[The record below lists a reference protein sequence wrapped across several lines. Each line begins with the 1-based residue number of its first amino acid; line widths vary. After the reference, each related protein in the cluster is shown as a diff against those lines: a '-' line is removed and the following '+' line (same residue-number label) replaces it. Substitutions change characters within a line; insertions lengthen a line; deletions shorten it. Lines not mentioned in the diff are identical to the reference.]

1 MSHLDVISTTFIRL
15 AQSLAGCINVFTDY
29 NQTWTITRIGP
40 VYSRYE
46 KDYVLTWQGAQQR
59 NVLDARLDIVSD
71 RLLLFFDIA
80 PFFPFLTRSTRA
92 LLLIF
97 SHSFSILIA
106 PTAQLSR
113 AYPPRWSFWSTWF
126 RSPSTLVSYFC
137 PILRYLDI
145 RLFSRNLIVLKNKNR
160 V

>member
-80 PFFPFLTRSTRA
+80 PFFPFLTRSPSHFLPFFFNPHCANRA
-92 LLLIF
+92 TVSCVSPPMI
-97 SHSFSILIA
+97 ILINLVPITVDA
-106 PTAQLSR
+106 RFIFLPYFAL
-113 AYPPRWSFWSTWF
+113 F
-126 RSPSTLVSYFC
+126 RYTSVQ
-137 PILRYLDI
+137 
-145 RLFSRNLIVLKNKNR
+145 
-160 V
+160 